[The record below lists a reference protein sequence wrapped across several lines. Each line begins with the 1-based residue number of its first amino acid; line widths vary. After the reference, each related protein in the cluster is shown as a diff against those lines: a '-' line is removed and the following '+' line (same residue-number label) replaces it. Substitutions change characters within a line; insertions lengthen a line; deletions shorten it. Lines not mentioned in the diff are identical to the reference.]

1 MTNRGEIREGAP
13 AHTCQI
19 WRPQQTCIEGRATHT
34 TATSLFAWE
43 LVVPLGHTR
52 ARTAG
57 AEPHH
62 RQAQR
67 HGFAPRPRPCCAPQE
82 VGEWMLGDADTVS
95 GTGASVDANTRSSIS
110 TLFLIPSIPGVIKQS
125 RLCRRGRGISAKA
138 IQARGWLDGTRLLT
152 SRDYLYRFMYTDS
165 RRCSCTR
172 GFGPLPHHRHPRPH
186 RPRHTLAAPLQGG
199 GGGEGGGGEVAAMVA
214 ARGGRGG
221 GRGRHAR
228 LLTVLLP

>member
-1 MTNRGEIREGAP
+1 
-13 AHTCQI
+13 
-19 WRPQQTCIEGRATHT
+19 
-34 TATSLFAWE
+34 
-43 LVVPLGHTR
+43 
-52 ARTAG
+52 
-57 AEPHH
+57 
-62 RQAQR
+62 
-67 HGFAPRPRPCCAPQE
+67 
-82 VGEWMLGDADTVS
+82 MLGDADTVS

-214 ARGGRGG
+214 ARGGARGG
-221 GRGRHAR
+221 ARAARAPLDGPAPMHNTAEHKSFSCQVCSTHA
-228 LLTVLLP
+228 LLHSKLASPSGSRTQPAWSQSVVR